1 MCHSHD
7 QSGPWNLQE
16 NTSQS
21 IVEERILWF
30 VCFGTLSDKSEYE
43 DKAANS
49 EISRLSL
56 FKLNAEFRYAKT
68 FLLLLQEFIF
78 TNFNIYFSIF
88 YDKHKSTKYFP

>member
-1 MCHSHD
+1 MRYTYD

-56 FKLNAEFRYAKT
+56 FKLNAEFRYTKT
-68 FLLLLQEFIF
+68 
-78 TNFNIYFSIF
+78 
-88 YDKHKSTKYFP
+88 